1 MLRLRTVLLVTVL
14 LGGMAGSPPAAGAA
28 PGNAA
33 ADQPSTSTALLHV
46 NFRGGFNGTGY
57 QPAPGEVVTGT
68 LTRDTGG
75 ETLADGVVGLGG
87 GSAGLTFAPSAALTE
102 GGAVTRS
109 VAVEALAESAENGN
123 NGFNTLLSI
132 AGGAY
137 YRFRSGLTGANEY
150 GMNGPQ
156 PPYPT
161 VTGAARAPSD
171 TMFDHLSLIYSY
183 VGPQESR
190 LSTYV
195 DGCQVGQTLVNGVPA
210 EAAANAIGFGNEVH
224 PGGTNRGFVGKLK
237 ALAVSSFTGSQPA
250 SILAD
255 PGAPHDPVAPANTI
269 AVSACDSPQTVVQKA
284 ANVVPTADQQAWQSQ
299 ELTGFIHFGPDTF
312 TDRELGTGTE
322 PVTTFAPTTVDTDQW
337 ARTFKQ
343 AGFKKVILVAKHHD
357 GFLLFPTRYS
367 TYSVKFDTA
376 WQDGHGDLV
385 GDFVTS
391 MRKYGLQV
399 GFYLSPADLH
409 EAQPGGSYADGSTPH
424 PVTIPTLQPGDS
436 RAAAVRSGALP
447 TFHFV
452 LDDYN
457 AYYLNQLYELLTQ
470 YGPVEEVWLD
480 GANPTSRPES
490 YDWPAWFE
498 LIHTLQPHSVVFNG
512 QSVRWIGNEDAVA
525 RTAEWSPMPFAGD
538 PATTHYNHEMDVE
551 WSDDLGGRD
560 VLTNAASYLSWFPG
574 ECDARIED
582 GWFWHP
588 DSPPKSLDDLVGM
601 YHTSVGRNCQLL
613 LDVPPDRTGQLDAA
627 DVQRMQEFGDR
638 LHLTFG
644 HDPAVGSVA
653 SASSRNGSAR
663 NVVDGDPSTYWQPAG
678 NTGTVTLSLGGP
690 TPLTEVVLQEAT
702 GIGQRVESFA
712 VDARVNGAWQQVAT
726 GTTIGY
732 KRILQLDSPVTAT
745 ALRLRITG
753 ARAAPAIATVGVSS
767 YAPPTV
773 TVTPATPVVQPGQS
787 TGVDV
792 TVTNTAD
799 STLDAAELSLQAGTG
814 WQVAPTRVSLG
825 TLTPGATATAHATVT
840 APDVSGSTA
849 VSATVTYTADGVPD
863 RADGT
868 ATVAVPYPDLA
879 ASFDNVGITD
889 DTGTNAG
896 DVDGSQS
903 SYSAQALASVGVT
916 PGGTVTHAGSAFT
929 WPDAAAGQSD
939 NTVASGQAVTVNRSG
954 STLGFLV
961 TSTYGASSGT
971 ATVVYADGSKQHFTL
986 SSPDW
991 YGAPAQGSD
1000 PAITAPYR
1008 NRPNNTQDHTPV
1020 NVYYRATTIDPA
1032 KVVADVVLPN
1042 ISAGATAG
1050 TPAMHVFAV
1059 SVD

>member
-1 MLRLRTVLLVTVL
+1 
-14 LGGMAGSPPAAGAA
+14 
-28 PGNAA
+28 
-33 ADQPSTSTALLHV
+33 
-46 NFRGGFNGTGY
+46 
-57 QPAPGEVVTGT
+57 
-68 LTRDTGG
+68 
-75 ETLADGVVGLGG
+75 
-87 GSAGLTFAPSAALTE
+87 
-102 GGAVTRS
+102 
-109 VAVEALAESAENGN
+109 
-123 NGFNTLLSI
+123 
-132 AGGAY
+132 
-137 YRFRSGLTGANEY
+137 
-150 GMNGPQ
+150 
-156 PPYPT
+156 
-161 VTGAARAPSD
+161 
-171 TMFDHLSLIYSY
+171 
-183 VGPQESR
+183 
-190 LSTYV
+190 
-195 DGCQVGQTLVNGVPA
+195 
-210 EAAANAIGFGNEVH
+210 
-224 PGGTNRGFVGKLK
+224 
-237 ALAVSSFTGSQPA
+237 
-250 SILAD
+250 
-255 PGAPHDPVAPANTI
+255 
-269 AVSACDSPQTVVQKA
+269 
-284 ANVVPTADQQAWQSQ
+284 
-299 ELTGFIHFGPDTF
+299 
-312 TDRELGTGTE
+312 
-322 PVTTFAPTTVDTDQW
+322 
-337 ARTFKQ
+337 
-343 AGFKKVILVAKHHD
+343 
-357 GFLLFPTRYS
+357 
-367 TYSVKFDTA
+367 
-376 WQDGHGDLV
+376 
-385 GDFVTS
+385 
-391 MRKYGLQV
+391 
-399 GFYLSPADLH
+399 
-409 EAQPGGSYADGSTPH
+409 
-424 PVTIPTLQPGDS
+424 
-436 RAAAVRSGALP
+436 
-447 TFHFV
+447 
-452 LDDYN
+452 
-457 AYYLNQLYELLTQ
+457 
-470 YGPVEEVWLD
+470 
-480 GANPTSRPES
+480 
-490 YDWPAWFE
+490 
-498 LIHTLQPHSVVFNG
+498 
-512 QSVRWIGNEDAVA
+512 
-525 RTAEWSPMPFAGD
+525 
-538 PATTHYNHEMDVE
+538 
-551 WSDDLGGRD
+551 
-560 VLTNAASYLSWFPG
+560 
-574 ECDARIED
+574 
-582 GWFWHP
+582 
-588 DSPPKSLDDLVGM
+588 M

-799 STLDAAELSLQAGTG
+799 SKLDAAELSLQAGTG